1 MANLLNGIFN
11 RDQLAKYRQLAERQV
26 LTADQDSLKKMAEQL
41 AMTRQ
46 TRTIQEAQRLAND
59 YEVQQKLPEIQ
70 QNLVMLQ
77 KAIVDKE
84 AELAKALEMAAKIK
98 PLQQEIAL
106 RQRDLADAERRARA
120 VQAVAR
126 AMRLEKF
133 FWGN

>member
-98 PLQQEIAL
+98 PLQQENAL